1 MDDIGYMIHLH
12 ILLGV
17 FPGNPQ
23 IPLGGDMGYFLG
35 VNMTNVSSQ
44 KWVSLTNVGWSNPDY

>member
-35 VNMTNVSSQ
+35 VNLSSQ